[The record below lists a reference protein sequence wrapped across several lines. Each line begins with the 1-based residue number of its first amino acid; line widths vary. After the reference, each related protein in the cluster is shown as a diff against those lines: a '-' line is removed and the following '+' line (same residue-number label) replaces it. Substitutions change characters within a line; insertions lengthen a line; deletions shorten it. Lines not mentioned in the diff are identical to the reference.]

1 MFTKDDLERLLSTN
15 AAPAVSL
22 FLPTHVAGREIRQ
35 DPIRLKNLLG
45 SVMDQLTS
53 SGMRRPDAEAMLA
66 AANRLVEDANFW
78 RHQDRGL
85 AVFAGPGVAEHYR
98 VPMELKEEA
107 VVGSAFAL
115 RPLLPL
121 LAADEA
127 FMILALSAGR
137 SRLYAAT
144 RNGLAEEEVD
154 GMPTGVQEIH
164 GETDY
169 DENNLHSAPPARHAG
184 RRNSGVSMVKT
195 HNFGEDPEELRHA
208 HLIEYLRRVSS
219 AVDRHLATFQGPLV
233 LFAEEEIQGQIRSM
247 PAPRALL
254 DERIVGNP
262 DAVTEEELHRRAY
275 ELVAPRFEQGRR
287 DAIDRF
293 RALHGDAGTAGRTAT
308 RMEEVV
314 GAARHA
320 RIDTLLVTEGERVW
334 GRYDEAADRVTA
346 GSNGEDRIDLLEFAV
361 AQTLTQGGTV
371 HVVGRDDLP
380 HGLRAAAILRY

>member
-1 MFTKDDLERLLSTN
+1 MFTKDDLGRLLSTN

-45 SVMDQLTS
+45 SAMDQLTGG
-53 SGMRRPDAEAMLA
+53 GMRRPDAEAMLA

-85 AVFAGPGVAEHYR
+85 AVFAGPGGTEHFR
-98 VPMELKEEA
+98 VPMALTEEA
-107 VVGSAFAL
+107 VVGPAFSL

-127 FMILALSAGR
+127 FMILALTAGR
-137 SRLYAAT
+137 SRLFSAT
-144 RNGLAEEEVD
+144 RNGLAEEEVE

-184 RRNSGVSMVKT
+184 RRGSAVSMVKT

-208 HLIEYLRRVSS
+208 HLIEYLRRVSA
-219 AVDRHLATFQGPLV
+219 AVDRHLNTFHGPLV
-233 LFAEEEIQGQIRSM
+233 LFAEEEIQGQIRAM
-247 PAPRALL
+247 AAPRALL
-254 DERIVGNP
+254 DDRVVGNP
-262 DAVTEEELHRRAY
+262 DAVTEEELHSRAY
-275 ELVAPRFEQGRR
+275 QVVAPRFEQGRL
-287 DAIDRF
+287 DAVGRF
-293 RALHGDAGTAGRTAT
+293 RAMHGDSASAGRTAT

-314 GAARHA
+314 SAARHA
-320 RIDTLLVTEGERVW
+320 RIDTLLVTDGERVW
-334 GRYDEAADRVTA
+334 GRYDESADKVTT
-346 GSNGEDRIDLLEFAV
+346 GNGDDRIDLLEYAV

-380 HGLRAAAILRY
+380 QGVRAAAILRY